1 MVAVAA
7 LALGV
12 GAGLYVFDVARRA
25 PGAAVESGRE
35 LARGL
40 AEIARAFNT
49 GTVTTSFV
57 SYATTVS
64 GSTFLQFATLDQME
78 VFERT
83 DRASTLWGRIDLPEI
98 IVEARAPVTYTYYVD
113 LDEEWT
119 FDLEDDRVRVTAPPI
134 RYNKPAIDASE
145 IDYRVR
151 ADSVLRDEE
160 AALEA
165 LRQGLQPMAAQR
177 ARQNVPLV
185 RELGRR
191 KVAAFVESWLLH
203 SFGEESREL
212 RVDVRFADE
221 PAPGVRLAPVE
232 GGMRAT
238 PPTPEQR

>member
-1 MVAVAA
+1 M
-7 LALGV
+7 LLGV
-12 GAGLYVFDVARRA
+12 GVGLYVFHVVRRA
-25 PGAAVESGRE
+25 PDAVLEGGKE

-40 AEIARAFNT
+40 QEIARAFTT

-83 DRASTLWGRIDLPEI
+83 DRASTLWGQIELPEI
-98 IVEARAPVTYTYYVD
+98 VVEARAPVTYTYYVD
-113 LDEEWT
+113 LDEEWSLV
-119 FDLEDDRVRVTAPPI
+119 LEDDRVEVTAPAI
-134 RYNKPAIDASE
+134 RYNKPAIDASAIE
-145 IDYRVR
+145 YRVR
-151 ADSVLRDEE
+151 ADSVLRDED

-177 ARQNVPLV
+177 ARHNVPLV

-191 KVAAFVESWLLH
+191 KVAEFVENWLLH
-203 SFGEESREL
+203 SFGEPARQL

-221 PAPGVRLAPVE
+221 PRPGVLRPAPIE
-232 GGMRAT
+232 GRA
-238 PPTPEQR
+238 PTVRPAPEQP